1 MATHWEDVFLTRDTD
16 HSLASDDTFVAPMM
30 SVRVVKNET
39 GVDFDLAAQTS
50 TIKNITSN
58 NTLFE
63 TQGNLHALIE
73 PEQSSN
79 WLMHAFPGDLTSEFA
94 DGRMKN
100 LKVGDQIRV
109 GLPESGFTDYLTIME
124 IVQVKSLHNTSKSNI
139 VNLKPTDKT
148 YASNS
153 NNYPDMTYV
162 PGSDL
167 NTNDYFS
174 GVQPALNISKTTTS
188 TDSSGNTTY
197 SNTEDS
203 WIKTSAFNPS
213 VTGFDLAFRI
223 NYAIDATNPP
233 TGTVP
238 HHQEFF
244 ARGKV
249 TTSGTVLNTAI
260 SSATRANARIY
271 SPGTKNMHYFPMF
284 KLNAWSETM
293 RNTMS
298 LRLPTSLGK
307 VYGIKL
313 VGYAFSHGADRGFQ
327 AHHEGRSEDW
337 YALKIDH
344 INGSVL
350 SNNHTAEGA
359 FHILHAG
366 NAHNRRNGSTQVY
379 DYDSH
384 GLATQTFPPRNL
396 PVLSVHVAGLNGAPA
411 NFGRMHLW
419 MRVLVGDS

>member
-39 GVDFDLAAQTS
+39 GADFELTTTDATTNTS
-50 TIKNITSN
+50 INVPQNSPN
-58 NTLFE
+58 LTLFQ

-124 IVQVKSLHNTSKSNI
+124 IVQVQSLHNTSKTETVHLS
-139 VNLKPTDKT
+139 PGDK
-148 YASNS
+148 NS
-153 NNYPDMTYV
+153 GSDDYPD
-162 PGSDL
+162 
-167 NTNDYFS
+167 
-174 GVQPALNISKTTTS
+174 TTTNNS
-188 TDSSGNTTY
+188 FTGSAQTPTLNLSKVSGTTPTQ
-197 SNTEDS
+197 NN
-203 WIKTSAFNPS
+203 WIRTTAFNPD

-233 TGTVP
+233 AGTVP

-350 SNNHTAEGA
+350 SNNYTAEGA

-396 PVLSVHVAGLNGAPA
+396 PVLSVHVTGLNGAPA